1 MPSANGIYHLSYG
14 MVELPSGK
22 MKSREGTVVD
32 ADDIVAEM
40 MNIARQKTEELGK
53 VKDFSESELLK
64 LYRTLGLGA
73 LKFFL
78 LRVNPKKKILF
89 NPEESIDF
97 HGFTAPFVQYTYAR
111 IQSIL
116 RKLADENLLQQSIPF
131 TILLPQE
138 KDVITALEQFPTVIK
153 EAAEE
158 QDSSKIAVYVY
169 NLAKIFNQF
178 YTDLSIAN
186 AENEEKKILRL
197 HIAKLT
203 GTVISSAMQLLGID
217 VPERM

>member
-1 MPSANGIYHLSYG
+1 
-14 MVELPSGK
+14 
-22 MKSREGTVVD
+22 
-32 ADDIVAEM
+32 
-40 MNIARQKTEELGK
+40 
-53 VKDFSESELLK
+53 
-64 LYRTLGLGA
+64 

-111 IQSIL
+111 IQSVL
-116 RKLADENLLQQSIPF
+116 RKLADENLLQQVIPPF
-131 TILLPQE
+131 ALLPQE
-138 KDVITALEQFPTVIK
+138 KEVITELEQFPTVIK
-153 EAAEE
+153 EAAAE
-158 QDSSKIAVYVY
+158 QDPSKIAVYAY

-186 AENEEKKILRL
+186 AENKEKKILRAHL
-197 HIAKLT
+197 AQLT
-203 GTVISSAMQLLGID
+203 GIVIRRAMQLLGID